1 MDVVHSSSPY
11 MTYGQHHVIPPPP
24 PPGVAAPT
32 HILQPKSTI
41 ASILL
46 EPGTG
51 KTTVLGTLV
60 PAESHMLDSFSDAAE
75 GGVEALAR
83 AVESVQA
90 VLDVHVVLGSST
102 VGFNGALDDG
112 RERQVLRALGLV
124 GYSDV
129 SDVEDMSM
137 PLVKS
142 EPDWTDSS
150 YTPYESSSIKHET
163 SDPSSSRVTTPR
175 AAAFR
180 PFRPTCSKMA
190 IFESQSQSRK
200 AGMNGR
206 RRHHPLDPAQT
217 SPSNIFSR
225 TRSRTRL
232 GMGSMLEQVANVDNV
247 VRLARKNPSAL
258 VERFLSGYTAT
269 SPVKQK
275 GNGNGFTID
284 ARPRLSARLEGSV
297 KTLNIATG
305 SSKKRKVVSVVLDD
319 AGRPVRWGA
328 GTVLPPV
335 VAVAPV
341 NHVLPPTTTT
351 TTTTTGPVKASLP
364 RAGAASTGK
373 SGGKNDSQSQFGR
386 NLPICSNCGITESN
400 TWRTKGKGGVRVCN
414 GESNLHLLSP
424 PINQLL

>member
-1 MDVVHSSSPY
+1 MDAVHSSSPY
-11 MTYGQHHVIPPPP
+11 MTHGQHLVNPPHQDPS
-24 PPGVAAPT
+24 API

-60 PAESHMLDSFSDAAE
+60 PAESHMLDSFSDAE

-83 AVESVQA
+83 AVESVRA
-90 VLDVHVVLGSST
+90 VLDVHVVLGSSI
-102 VGFNGALDDG
+102 VGFGGVDTE
-112 RERQVLRALGLV
+112 REREILRALGLV
-124 GYSDV
+124 GYFDGPH
-129 SDVEDMSM
+129 VEDAPM
-137 PLVKS
+137 PLIKS

-150 YTPYESSSIKHET
+150 YTPDESSSTKHET
-163 SDPSSSRVTTPR
+163 SDPSSSSRVTTPR
-175 AAAFR
+175 LAAFR

-275 GNGNGFTID
+275 GNGSGFTID
-284 ARPRLSARLEGSV
+284 ALPRLSARLEGSV

-328 GTVLPPV
+328 GTVLPPAVNV
-335 VAVAPV
+335 VPV
-341 NHVLPPTTTT
+341 NHAPAPTTTA
-351 TTTTTGPVKASLP
+351 GPVKTSLP
-364 RAGAASTGK
+364 RAGTAASTGK
-373 SGGKNDSQSQFGR
+373 SSGKNDSQSQFGR

-414 GESNLHLLSP
+414 GESESTLSGFARLT
-424 PINQLL
+424 NWVL